1 MRRGVFAIGWFF
13 LLASAL
19 TAVYSMKALVLSEQT
34 RNDGLLMDAEEA
46 FYTARNFE
54 ADFRK
59 TMVSGEFE
67 RFRNYWSGRGRLIY
81 GHFQDYP
88 EKACVQTSRS
98 FQDFVEKNVQ
108 ERGDIVV
115 FSPDEE
121 GQTCVVL
128 EVDYKEFKTYG
139 IIKSLICASRSSF
152 LQSC

>member
-19 TAVYSMKALVLSEQT
+19 VSVYSMKALILSEQA

-54 ADFRK
+54 ADFRRA
-59 TMVSGEFE
+59 MVSGEFE
-67 RFRNYWSGRGRLIY
+67 KFLSYWGGRGKLTY

-88 EKACVQTSRS
+88 EKACIQTSQS
-98 FQDFVEKNVQ
+98 FSNFIENAVQ
-108 ERGDIVV
+108 NQGETVV
-115 FSPDEE
+115 FSPDAE

-139 IIKSLICASRSSF
+139 IIKSLICAGSSSF
-152 LQSC
+152 SQSC